1 MAARLAG
8 LLPGELDQQQ
18 TEVYRAITGGP
29 RVAGPQA
36 FSLTDEE
43 GRLRGPFNAML
54 LSPPVGLA
62 VQAVGAAVRY
72 ESVLTDRVR
81 EMAILVVAAEWG
93 SAFEREA
100 HEAVGRTRGLTEAE
114 LRTLRA
120 GGLPDLPDPAERAA
134 LLATAALTQDGA
146 LSDQEYYDT
155 VAVWGERGLFELTT
169 LVGYYALLALQ
180 LRVFAGEGPPAV
192 QDHDHS
198 TLTRHHLESESGTS

>member
-1 MAARLAG
+1 MTARLAG
-8 LLPGELDQQQ
+8 LLPGELDEQQ

-29 RVAGPQA
+29 RATGPQA
-36 FSLTDEE
+36 FALTDEN

-54 LSPPVGLA
+54 LSPPVGLT

-81 EMAILVVAAEWG
+81 EMAILVVATEWG

-100 HEAVGRTRGLTEAE
+100 HEAVGRTCGLTEPE
-114 LRTLRA
+114 LGTLRA
-120 GGLPDLPDPAERAA
+120 GGLPDLPDPAERTALRAA
-134 LLATAALTQDGA
+134 VALTYAGE

-169 LVGYYALLALQ
+169 LVGYYSLLALQ
-180 LRVFAGEGPPAV
+180 LRVFAGEGLSSAE
-192 QDHDHS
+192 DH
-198 TLTRHHLESESGTS
+198 LTDTHHLEPESGTP